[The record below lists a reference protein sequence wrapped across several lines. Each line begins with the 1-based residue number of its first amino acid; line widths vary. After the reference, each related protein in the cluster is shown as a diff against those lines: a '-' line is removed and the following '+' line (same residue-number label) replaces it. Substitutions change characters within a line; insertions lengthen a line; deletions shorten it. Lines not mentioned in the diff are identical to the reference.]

1 MSADKEP
8 VIEVS
13 VVIPA
18 MDEEQ
23 TIEELYKKVSEV
35 FEEQGKTFEI
45 IFVDDGS
52 GDGTYERMKKLC
64 DADPRVRAVKFL
76 KNFGKS
82 AAYSAGFERA
92 RGHYIIT
99 MDADLQ
105 DDPSEIPRFIEALDR
120 GSHLVTGWKK
130 DRRDPLGKRMA
141 SRAFNAVA
149 GALSGVRVH
158 DMNCG
163 FKALR
168 REVTDSLRIYGELH
182 RFIPALAA
190 ARGFKVTEIVVKHH
204 PRKYGRSKYGL
215 ERALF
220 LFDLLTVLFLTQYA
234 KRPLRLFGG
243 VGVGLGLLGAA
254 ALSYLTVLW
263 FMGERP
269 IGTRPMFL
277 GGIMLLL
284 LGAQLLSLGLVGE
297 LITHISSRAG
307 DQYIVEEELNS

>member
-1 MSADKEP
+1 MSSDKDP
-8 VIEVS
+8 AVEVS

-23 TIEELYKKVSEV
+23 TIEELYKNISEV
-35 FEEQGKTFEI
+35 LEEQGKGFEI

-52 GDGTYERMKKLC
+52 GDKTYAQMKKLC
-64 DADPRVRAVKFL
+64 DADSRVRAVKFL

-82 AAYSAGFERA
+82 AAYAAGFERA
-92 RGHYIIT
+92 RGRTIIT

-105 DDPSEIPRFIEALDR
+105 DDPAEIPRFLEALDQ

-141 SRAFNAVA
+141 SRVFNAIA

-168 REVTDSLRIYGELH
+168 REVIESLRIYGELH
-182 RFIPALAA
+182 RFIPALAS
-190 ARGFKVTEIVVKHH
+190 ARGFKVTEIAVKHH
-204 PRKYGRSKYGL
+204 PRIHGRSKYGL

-220 LFDLLTVLFLTQYA
+220 FFDLLTVLFLTQYA

-243 VGVGLGLLGAA
+243 IGTSLALLGGA
-254 ALSYLTVLW
+254 ALAYLTALW
-263 FMGERP
+263 FMGVRP

-297 LITHISSRAG
+297 LITHISSRSG